1 MASTYTPLG
10 IEIQATGENAGT
22 WGTKTNTNLQIIE
35 QIAGGYTTQAVSDSG
50 DTTLSVSD
58 GSTGATLA
66 HRVLEFTGSLT
77 ASRNVTIP
85 LDVQNF
91 YFLKNATSGSQNVV
105 FKYATGTGTSA
116 TVANG
121 KTVIAY
127 AKADDGTNPNISTI
141 SLASDL
147 VDDTTPQLGGNLD
160 TNSFMID
167 FDDAHGIRDENGAE
181 QLIFETTSSAVNH
194 IDITNAATGSGAQI
208 GAVGDDSNL
217 NLRLRPKGTGV
228 IEAMGATNPGSIQL
242 NCEANSHGIK
252 LTSPAHSA
260 GQSYELKFPTGNVT
274 ADRFLKVASV
284 TGSGTTGVGQLSFA
298 EVSGGTSWQAV
309 KTSGFTAVAGEGYFI
324 NTTSG
329 AIEMDLPAGNIG
341 DEISFIDY
349 AGTFDSNALTIDQNG
364 TEKIAGSTDPLV
376 VSTERAANTLV
387 YVDSTQGW
395 LLKNN

>member
-10 IEIQATGENAGT
+10 VELQATGENAGT

-35 QIAGGYTTQAVSDSG
+35 QISGGYTTQAVSDSG

-58 GSTGATLA
+58 GSTGATLS
-66 HRVLEFTGSLT
+66 HRIIEFTGSLT
-77 ASRNVTIP
+77 GARNVTIP

-91 YFLKNATSGSQNVV
+91 YFLKNATSGSQTVT

-116 TVANG
+116 AVASG

-141 SLASDL
+141 SLASDV
-147 VDDTTPQLGGNLD
+147 VDDTSPQLGGNLD

-167 FDDAHGIRDENGAE
+167 FDDAHGIRDENGNE

-194 IDITNAATGSGAQI
+194 IDITNAATGAGAQI

-217 NLRLRPKGTGV
+217 NLRLRPKGTGLV
-228 IEAMGATNPGSIQL
+228 EVLGADNPGSIQL
-242 NCEANSHGIK
+242 NCENNSHGIK
-252 LTSPAHSA
+252 LTSPAHSS

-284 TGSGTTGVGQLSFA
+284 TGSGATGVGQLSFA

-309 KTSGFTAVAGEGYFI
+309 KTSTFTAVAGEGYFI
-324 NTTSG
+324 DTSSG
-329 AIEMDLPAGNIG
+329 AIEMDLPAGSIG
-341 DEISFIDY
+341 DEVSFIDY
-349 AGTFDSNALTIDQNG
+349 AGTFDTNALTIDQNG
-364 TEKIAGSTDPLV
+364 SEKIAGSTDPLT